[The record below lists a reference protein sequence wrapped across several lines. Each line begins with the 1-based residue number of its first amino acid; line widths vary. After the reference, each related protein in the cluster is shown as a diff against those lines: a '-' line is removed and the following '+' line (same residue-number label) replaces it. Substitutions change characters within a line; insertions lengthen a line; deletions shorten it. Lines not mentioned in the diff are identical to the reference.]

1 MPRTPHELGKLGW
14 ADPAVPVQ
22 SDYGDVCLLWQARSA
37 EEQASLEFIGNIGV
51 YTHTRDFSRDLQE
64 SGRLKVGYA

>member
-1 MPRTPHELGKLGW
+1 MPRSPHELGKLGW

-37 EEQASLEFIGNIGV
+37 EEQASFEFIGNIGV
-51 YTHTRDFSRDLQE
+51 YTHMGFFQRSPRE
-64 SGRLKVGYA
+64 R